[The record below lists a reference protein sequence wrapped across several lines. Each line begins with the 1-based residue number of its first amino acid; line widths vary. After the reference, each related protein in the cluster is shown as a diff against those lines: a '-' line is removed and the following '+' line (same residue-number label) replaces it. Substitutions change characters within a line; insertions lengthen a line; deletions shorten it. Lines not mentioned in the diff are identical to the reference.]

1 MPLAPAKAART
12 PGRCRPSRAAGCGL
26 HLLVALLTL
35 GLGYPARGE
44 DPPATTPAPTT
55 APPKKAATT
64 STKKSKAKT
73 PAPAAAA
80 TAPCVPDCREGFVC
94 KDGTCLSLCNPVCPA
109 GQRCTAESQC
119 VAEAP
124 PPVAAPPVAVAPP
137 PAAAPAQQSQ
147 AGQFSF
153 GVQIGMLFPGEVTFW
168 RWGTANTEIGW
179 MSQIYVDYR
188 IVPWLSLGAL
198 FVGAFPG
205 GGQDTNFVLGLG
217 LQPKGHIP
225 VAPWLELRPGL
236 AVTFQYSQWG
246 RASDVTG
253 LGLAGFLESAIVL
266 SPSTS
271 IPIQVGV
278 LSQPLG
284 GASGVDDV
292 TFLIFYLTA
301 GFEY

>member
-12 PGRCRPSRAAGCGL
+12 PGRCRPSRATRGWL
-26 HLLVALLTL
+26 QLLVALLTL
-35 GLGYPARGE
+35 GLGSPARGE
-44 DPPATTPAPTT
+44 DPPATAPAPTT
-55 APPKKAATT
+55 APPKKATTT

-80 TAPCVPDCREGFVC
+80 PCVPECREGFLC
-94 KDGTCLSLCNPVCPA
+94 KDGTCLSLCNPACPA
-109 GQRCTAESQC
+109 GQRCTGDSQC
-119 VAEAP
+119 VSEAP

-137 PAAAPAQQSQ
+137 PAAAPAQQVE
-147 AGQFSF
+147 AGFFSF
-153 GVQIGMLFPGEVTFW
+153 GVQIGMLFPGSVTSRF
-168 RWGTANTEIGW
+168 GTGDTEIGW

-188 IVPWLSLGAL
+188 IVPWLSVGAL

-205 GGQDTNFVLGLG
+205 GGQDTSFVLGIG

-225 VAPWLELRPGL
+225 VAPWLELRPGF
-236 AVTFQYSQWG
+236 AVTYQYSQWG
-246 RASDVTG
+246 RVSDVSG

-266 SPSTS
+266 GPSKA
-271 IPIQVGV
+271 IPIQVGI

-284 GASGVDDV
+284 GASEVSDV